1 MKKSTVWRIKK
12 LSEPKN
18 TNLLSVD
25 QTFVQSWVPA
35 EVPALAGEV
44 GDLPAAGGAGSH
56 AA

>member
-1 MKKSTVWRIKK
+1 MWRIKE